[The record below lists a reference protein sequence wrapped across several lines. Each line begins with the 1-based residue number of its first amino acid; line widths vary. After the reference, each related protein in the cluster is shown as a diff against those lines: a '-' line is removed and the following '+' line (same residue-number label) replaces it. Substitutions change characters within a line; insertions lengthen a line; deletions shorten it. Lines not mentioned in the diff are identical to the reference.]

1 MAKLVTKK
9 CIDCGG
15 GSYMEEGCYS
25 WVVVEYENEYHVF
38 YGLLS
43 KICDNEDVIFNS
55 LNNKKIE
62 ITKVECILE
71 TNWYIECLDFFK
83 DRKFPTNYQS
93 LCCMYNGEVLRFQ
106 KTEMK

>member
-43 KICDNEDVIFNS
+43 KICD
-55 LNNKKIE
+55 K
-62 ITKVECILE
+62 
-71 TNWYIECLDFFK
+71 
-83 DRKFPTNYQS
+83 
-93 LCCMYNGEVLRFQ
+93 M
-106 KTEMK
+106 